1 MLDSGTPPLRKRKI
15 NLKFLVSNV
24 GVPLLSSCTLQL
36 TLKILCDLMC
46 RLYFPDSKY
55 RNMRPGTKEL
65 QAEPGV
71 GVAEAA
77 GGVSASGGRDTSKDA
92 DFGLPRASL

>member
-1 MLDSGTPPLRKRKI
+1 
-15 NLKFLVSNV
+15 
-24 GVPLLSSCTLQL
+24 
-36 TLKILCDLMC
+36 
-46 RLYFPDSKY
+46 
-55 RNMRPGTKEL
+55 MRPGTKEL

-77 GGVSASGGRDTSKDA
+77 GGVSASGGRHTPKDA

>member
-1 MLDSGTPPLRKRKI
+1 
-15 NLKFLVSNV
+15 
-24 GVPLLSSCTLQL
+24 
-36 TLKILCDLMC
+36 
-46 RLYFPDSKY
+46 
-55 RNMRPGTKEL
+55 MRPGTKEL

-77 GGVSASGGRDTSKDA
+77 GGVSASGGRDTRKDA